1 MNMKI
6 AAVIYKFFPYGGV
19 QLDFLRIVEELL
31 SRGHSVEVFATQW
44 EGELPPHVGLH
55 LVEVGGNSNHA
66 KMFDFGRRAAALTAN
81 GDFDLVFGVNRVP
94 GLDVYFAGDNCFK
107 ARSVRERSWLYR
119 LMPRCRTYCKLE
131 ESVFARGGKCR
142 IMLIVPGQQ
151 PDFELFYHT
160 EPSRFVLLPPG
171 IPPDRCRPDNA
182 AGIRAAKRAELGADE
197 NTIILL
203 QIGSGFAT
211 KGVDRAIRA
220 VAALPTAW
228 KSQVRFLVVGRDNP
242 RKYERLATRLGVA
255 GRVQFL
261 GGRND
266 VPALLLAA
274 DLMLHPAVNDAAAAV
289 LAEAIVAGLPAICT
303 ANCGFA
309 ALIAQAR
316 SGVIVPEPFK
326 QEELNRRLEKML
338 ETPAQLQAYQD
349 NAILYSE
356 NADFFGRSAAAVDY
370 MERLA
375 AEKQAK

>member
-1 MNMKI
+1 MKI

-31 SRGHSVEVFATQW
+31 SRGHSVKVFATQW
-44 EGELPPHVGLH
+44 EGELPPHVELH
-55 LVEVGGNSNHA
+55 LVDVSGSSNHA
-66 KMFDFGRRAAALTAN
+66 RMFDFGRRAAALTSR
-81 GDFDLVFGVNRVP
+81 GGFDLVFGANRVP
-94 GLDVYFAGDNCFK
+94 GLDVYFSGDNCFK
-107 ARSVRERSWLYR
+107 ARSIRERSWLYR

-131 ESVFARGGKCR
+131 ESVFARGQKCK

-160 EPSRFVLLPPG
+160 EPSRFMLLPPG

-197 NTIILL
+197 NTILLL

-211 KGVDRAIRA
+211 KGVDRSIRA
-220 VAALPTAW
+220 VAALPSAW
-228 KSQVRFLVVGRDNP
+228 RSQVRFLVVGRDNP
-242 RKYERLATRLGVA
+242 ARYKRLAARLGVA
-255 GRVQFL
+255 DHVEFL

-309 ALIAQAR
+309 VLITQAR
-316 SGVIVPEPFK
+316 SGVVIPEPFK
-326 QEELNRRLEKML
+326 QDDLNRRLGKML

-349 NAILYSE
+349 NAILYAG
-356 NADFFGRSAAAVDY
+356 NADFFGRPAAAVDY

-375 AEKQAK
+375 AEKREK

>member
-1 MNMKI
+1 M
-6 AAVIYKFFPYGGV
+6 
-19 QLDFLRIVEELL
+19 
-31 SRGHSVEVFATQW
+31 
-44 EGELPPHVGLH
+44 
-55 LVEVGGNSNHA
+55 
-66 KMFDFGRRAAALTAN
+66 
-81 GDFDLVFGVNRVP
+81 
-94 GLDVYFAGDNCFK
+94 
-107 ARSVRERSWLYR
+107 
-119 LMPRCRTYCKLE
+119 
-131 ESVFARGGKCR
+131 
-142 IMLIVPGQQ
+142 
-151 PDFELFYHT
+151 
-160 EPSRFVLLPPG
+160 
-171 IPPDRCRPDNA
+171 
-182 AGIRAAKRAELGADE
+182 
-197 NTIILL
+197 
-203 QIGSGFAT
+203 
-211 KGVDRAIRA
+211 
-220 VAALPTAW
+220 AALPTAW

-242 RKYERLATRLGVA
+242 CKYERLATRLGVA